1 MRTLSA
7 FTLLFAALLA
17 PASVKSQE
25 PSAYPKAM
33 AAAARGEHGTAAD
46 LLAGIAAGLPEHP
59 FLLLQLAQQQARAGR
74 AGEAAATLVQLLDLG
89 GGLDAD
95 RDSAFVPHWRSPAFA
110 AARARHAE
118 RSRPVGAS
126 AVAFRLA
133 ERDLIPEGIA
143 WDPGTRRFLLGSI
156 NKGKIVQVD
165 ERGRAS
171 TFVPRGRLPLPVVL
185 GLKVDPARRAVWAAT
200 VSTVARDPVPGR
212 GRSALVEIDADR
224 GTVRRVIAAGD
235 SANPRFFNDVAVTR
249 AGDVYVS
256 DTEAGGVWLLR
267 AGSAGAGGPADTL
280 EPVGRM
286 GERAFANGIALSPDE
301 RLLYVADGMGLAVI
315 DRATGAAAA
324 MPAPPRTALAGTDGL
339 TADAHGLIAVQN
351 FAGMAR
357 VVRLRLSADG
367 RAVTALEVLEH
378 ATPHL
383 AMPTTGTL
391 ADGGYW
397 FIANS
402 HVTSATPDG
411 RYPPPARLTAPVVLH
426 IPEARLAAAA
436 PVPDAGGLDS
446 VRVNSRW
453 RRFELHLPAEYTR
466 GAGGAGMPLLL
477 AFHGAGGTASG
488 FRRATAF
495 DEESDRRQFA
505 VAYLQAD
512 EGSER
517 LWSLGCRRC
526 TPAAANGV
534 DDIAFARAVVDR
546 VAERAPLDRARV
558 YAAGFSM
565 GGSMVFALGCFASDV
580 VAGIAVVGMTTVD
593 SLEDVCRPARPG
605 PLRLFVGTADP
616 FTPWEGGMRGRYT
629 VIPPAATGRTWAAR
643 IGCAAEPAVDSV
655 AARDGS
661 GQVVRRYAWRDGCR
675 VPAGVVVYR
684 IEGGNHTWP
693 FHDVSATREIAEA
706 WFGP

>member
-1 MRTLSA
+1 MRTLSP
-7 FTLLFAALLA
+7 FTLLLAAFLV

-25 PSAYPKAM
+25 PSAYPRAM

-46 LLAGIAAGLPEHP
+46 LLGGIATALPDHP
-59 FLLLQLAQQQARAGR
+59 FLQLQLAQQQARAGR
-74 AGEAAATLVQLLDLG
+74 AGEAAETLVRLLDLG

-95 RDSAFVPHWRSPAFA
+95 RDSAFLPHWRSPAFA
-110 AARARHAE
+110 AVRTRHAE
-118 RSRPVGAS
+118 LKRPVGAS
-126 AVAFRLA
+126 AVAFKLA
-133 ERDLIPEGIA
+133 ERDLIPEGIT
-143 WDPGTRRFLLGSI
+143 WDPATRRFLVGSI

-171 TFVPRGRLPLPVVL
+171 TFVPRERLPLPVVL
-185 GLKVDPARRAVWAAT
+185 GLKVDSARRTVWAAT

-224 GTVRRVIAAGD
+224 GTVRRSIAAGD
-235 SANPRFFNDVAVTR
+235 SARPRFFNDLAVTR

-267 AGSAGAGGPADTL
+267 AGSGLADTL

-301 RLLYVADGMGLAVI
+301 RLLYVADGMGIAVI
-315 DRATGAAAA
+315 DLATGAATQ

-339 TADAHGLIAVQN
+339 TADARGLIAVQN

-378 ATPHL
+378 ATRHL

-402 HVTSATPDG
+402 HVTSAAPDG
-411 RYPPPARLTAPVVLH
+411 RYPPPSRLTAPVVLH

-436 PVPDAGGLDS
+436 TPVPDPVGLDS
-446 VRVNSRW
+446 VHVNSRW

-466 GAGGAGMPLLL
+466 GAGVAGMPLLL

-526 TPAAANGV
+526 TPAAENGV
-534 DDIAFARAVVDR
+534 DDIAFVRAVVDR

-565 GGSMVFALGCFASDV
+565 GGSMAFALGCFASDV

-593 SLEDVCRPARPG
+593 SLEDVCRPVRPG

-616 FTPWEGGMRGRYT
+616 FTPWEGGMREQYT
-629 VIPPAATGRTWAAR
+629 VIPPETTGRTWAAR
-643 IGCAAEPAVDSV
+643 IGCDAKAAVDSV
-655 AARDGS
+655 TARDGS
-661 GQVVRRYAWRDGCR
+661 GQLIRRYAWRQGCR
-675 VPAGVVVYR
+675 APSGVVVYR
-684 IEGGNHTWP
+684 IEGGNHSWP
-693 FHDVSATREIAEA
+693 YYNISATREIAQA